1 MKIVYQEENEK
12 NDPEESV
19 LNPEKNHASDL
30 SRKERRLLEKEKL
43 AGMGLGK
50 KLEYIWMYYKAVI
63 FGVIFLVA
71 AVFIGW
77 DIYQNAQIRNIL
89 SVYVVN
95 GGMMDTQPLQDQAME
110 LLAAN
115 EKKESVTVN
124 SSLSTDKEGK
134 EFDYTSQMVFVTQ
147 LQAGTMDVMVMPEA
161 LYETLKKEEIFM
173 DLTGLLETEIFG
185 ALLQGDCLQFERE
198 ELKDQ
203 IPLGYDS
210 VCVAVLTNAENPEN
224 AVEWMKSLL

>member
-12 NDPEESV
+12 NDSEESV

-95 GGMMDTQPLQDQAME
+95 GGMMDTQPLQEQAME

-185 ALLQGDCLQFERE
+185 AHLQGDCLQFDRE

>member
-50 KLEYIWMYYKAVI
+50 KLEYIWMYYKAAI

-95 GGMMDTQPLQDQAME
+95 GGMMDTQPLQEQAME

-185 ALLQGDCLQFERE
+185 AHLQGDCLQFDRE

>member
-63 FGVIFLVA
+63 FGVIFLVV

-95 GGMMDTQPLQDQAME
+95 GGMMDTQPLQEQAME

-185 ALLQGDCLQFERE
+185 AHLQGDCLQFDRE

>member
-50 KLEYIWMYYKAVI
+50 KLEYIWMYYKAAI

-95 GGMMDTQPLQDQAME
+95 GGMMDTQSLQEQAME

-173 DLTGLLETEIFG
+173 DLTGLLETEIVG
-185 ALLQGDCLQFERE
+185 THLQGDCLQFDRE

>member
-50 KLEYIWMYYKAVI
+50 KLEYIWMYYKAAI

-95 GGMMDTQPLQDQAME
+95 GGMMDTQPLQEQAME

-124 SSLSTDKEGK
+124 SSLSTDTVS
-134 EFDYTSQMVFVTQ
+134 YTH
-147 LQAGTMDVMVMPEA
+147 L
-161 LYETLKKEEIFM
+161 TLP
-173 DLTGLLETEIFG
+173 TN
-185 ALLQGDCLQFERE
+185 RE
-198 ELKDQ
+198 
-203 IPLGYDS
+203 
-210 VCVAVLTNAENPEN
+210 V
-224 AVEWMKSLL
+224 

>member
-1 MKIVYQEENEK
+1 
-12 NDPEESV
+12 
-19 LNPEKNHASDL
+19 
-30 SRKERRLLEKEKL
+30 
-43 AGMGLGK
+43 
-50 KLEYIWMYYKAVI
+50 
-63 FGVIFLVA
+63 
-71 AVFIGW
+71 
-77 DIYQNAQIRNIL
+77 
-89 SVYVVN
+89 
-95 GGMMDTQPLQDQAME
+95 ME

-173 DLTGLLETEIFG
+173 DLTGLLETEIVG
-185 ALLQGDCLQFERE
+185 AHLQGDCLQFDRE

>member
-50 KLEYIWMYYKAVI
+50 KLEYIWMYYKAAI

-95 GGMMDTQPLQDQAME
+95 GGMMDTQPLQEQAME

-173 DLTGLLETEIFG
+173 DLTGLLETEIVG
-185 ALLQGDCLQFERE
+185 AHLQGDCLQFDRE

>member
-19 LNPEKNHASDL
+19 LNPEKIHASDL

-43 AGMGLGK
+43 AGMGIGK

-63 FGVIFLVA
+63 FGVIFFIA

-77 DIYQNAQIRNIL
+77 DIYQNAQIKNIL

-95 GGMMDTQPLQDQAME
+95 GGMLDTKPIQEQAME
-110 LLAAN
+110 LFAAN
-115 EKKESVTVN
+115 EKKESVIVN
-124 SSLSTDKEGK
+124 PNLATDKEGK
-134 EFDYTSQMVFVTQ
+134 EFDYTSQMLFVTQ
-147 LQAGTMDVMVMPEA
+147 LQAGTMDVMVMPES
-161 LYETLKKEEIFM
+161 LYESLKKEKIFTNLAELP
-173 DLTGLLETEIFG
+173 DAEEFG
-185 ALLQGDCLQFERE
+185 EHLQGDSLHFDRE

>member
-185 ALLQGDCLQFERE
+185 AHLQGDCLQFERE

>member
-77 DIYQNAQIRNIL
+77 GIYQNAQIRNIL

-185 ALLQGDCLQFERE
+185 AHLQGDCLQFERE

-203 IPLGYDS
+203 IPLEYDS

>member
-19 LNPEKNHASDL
+19 LNPEKKHASDL

-185 ALLQGDCLQFERE
+185 AHLQGDCLQFERE

>member
-50 KLEYIWMYYKAVI
+50 KLEYIWMYYKAAI

-95 GGMMDTQPLQDQAME
+95 GGMMDTQPLQEQAME
-110 LLAAN
+110 LLSAN

-173 DLTGLLETEIFG
+173 DLTGLLETEIVG
-185 ALLQGDCLQFERE
+185 AHLQGDCLQFDRE

>member
-50 KLEYIWMYYKAVI
+50 KLEYIWMYYKAAI

-173 DLTGLLETEIFG
+173 DLTGLLETEIVG
-185 ALLQGDCLQFERE
+185 AHLQGDCLQFDRE

>member
-19 LNPEKNHASDL
+19 LNPEKIHASDL

-43 AGMGLGK
+43 AGMGIGK

-63 FGVIFLVA
+63 FGVIFFIA

-77 DIYQNAQIRNIL
+77 DIYQNAQIKNIL

-95 GGMMDTQPLQDQAME
+95 GGMMDTKPIQEQAME
-110 LLAAN
+110 LFEAN
-115 EKKESVTVN
+115 EKKESVIVN
-124 SSLSTDKEGK
+124 PNLATDKGGK
-134 EFDYTSQMVFVTQ
+134 EFDYTSQMLFVTQ
-147 LQAGTMDVMVMPEA
+147 LQAETMDVMVMPES
-161 LYETLKKEEIFM
+161 LYESLKKEKIFTNLAKFP
-173 DLTGLLETEIFG
+173 DAEEFG
-185 ALLQGDCLQFERE
+185 EHLQGDHLHFDRE